1 MQKKGA
7 EKLEAVPH
15 IHPKEGIITTI
26 DSSFGQRVGL
36 LSGQTPAE
44 CYQCIKCSAGC
55 PVASAMDI
63 LPHQIIR
70 MVQYGLKDT
79 VLSSRTIWLCASCYT
94 CSVRCPNGID
104 IAHVMDVLRQMS
116 LNEGISPGERNIP
129 EFHKAFLSSIE
140 KTGRVYELGML
151 AHYKFK
157 TGTFMQDMKLGARMF
172 LKGKIKLLPHKIRRL
187 GEIRSMFHTTDNRES
202 K

>member
-1 MQKKGA
+1 MEARSGIQQKESIINVIDGSFA
-7 EKLEAVPH
+7 E
-15 IHPKEGIITTI
+15 
-26 DSSFGQRVGL
+26 RVGL
-36 LSGQTPAE
+36 LSGQSLTE

-70 MVQYGLKDT
+70 MAQYGLKDII
-79 VLSSRTIWLCASCYT
+79 LSSRTIWICASCYT
-94 CSVRCPNGID
+94 CGVRCPNGID

-116 LNEGISPGERNIP
+116 LNEGISPGEKNIP

-157 TGTFMQDMKLGARMF
+157 TGTFMQDIKLGTKMF
-172 LKGKIKLLPHKIRRL
+172 LKGKFKLLPHKMRRL
-187 GEIRSMFHTTDNRES
+187 GDIRRMFQTTGNRES

>member
-1 MQKKGA
+1 MEAAPGVKPEESIINIDGSFA
-7 EKLEAVPH
+7 E
-15 IHPKEGIITTI
+15 
-26 DSSFGQRVGL
+26 RVDL
-36 LSGQTPAE
+36 LSGQSLAE

-70 MVQYGLKDT
+70 MIQYGIKET
-79 VLSSRTIWLCASCYT
+79 VLSSRTIWICASCYT

-104 IAHVMDVLRQMS
+104 IAHIMDVLRQIS
-116 LNEGISPGERNIP
+116 LGEGFPPGEKNIP
-129 EFHKAFLSSIE
+129 EFHSAFLSSVE

-151 AHYKFK
+151 ARYKLR

-172 LKGKIKLLPHKIRRL
+172 IKGKIKLLPHKIRRL
-187 GEIRSMFHTTDNRES
+187 SDVHRMFRAMSNRES

>member
-1 MQKKGA
+1 M
-7 EKLEAVPH
+7 EAAPG
-15 IHPKEGIITTI
+15 IRLKESVINNV
-26 DSSFGQRVGL
+26 DSSFVERIAF
-36 LSGQTPAE
+36 LSEQSLSE

-63 LPHQIIR
+63 LPHQLIR

-79 VLSSRTIWLCASCYT
+79 VLSSRTIWICASCYT

-104 IAHVMDVLRQMS
+104 IAHIMDILRHMS
-116 LNEGISPGERNIP
+116 LREGISPGEKNIL

-151 AHYKFK
+151 TRYKLK
-157 TGTFMQDMKLGARMF
+157 TGTLMQDMKLGVKML
-172 LKGKIKLLPHKIRRL
+172 LKGKIKLLPHRIRRL
-187 GEIRSMFHTTDNRES
+187 AEVRRIFQTRPNREE

>member
-1 MQKKGA
+1 MINLDESFA
-7 EKLEAVPH
+7 RH
-15 IHPKEGIITTI
+15 I
-26 DSSFGQRVGL
+26 GL
-36 LSGQTPAE
+36 LSGQSLAE
-44 CYQCIKCSAGC
+44 CYQCVKCSAGC

-70 MVQYGLKDT
+70 MVQYGIKET
-79 VLSSRTIWLCASCYT
+79 VLSSQTIWICASCYT

-104 IAHVMDVLRQMS
+104 IAHIMDVLRQIS
-116 LNEGISPGERNIP
+116 LAEGFPPGEKNVP
-129 EFHKAFLSSIE
+129 EFHSAFLSSVK

-151 AHYKFK
+151 ARYKFR
-157 TGTFMQDMKLGARMF
+157 TGTFMQDMKLGAKMF

-187 GEIRSMFHTTDNRES
+187 GEVRRMFQAASNRES